1 MGQTLVEKIAT
12 RYATGLAPGEK
23 VHARD
28 FVSIRPQHVMTHDN
42 TAAVMA
48 KFREIGVGRIANP
61 NQPVFCIDH
70 DIQNRSPQNL
80 EKYARIEAFARENG
94 IAFYPAGRGIGHQVM
109 VEEGFVQPNDLV
121 VASDSHSNLYGG
133 LAALGTPVVR
143 TDAAAIWATGETWWE
158 VPEVVKVELAGRL
171 RPGVV
176 GKDVIIALCGAF
188 NQDEVLNCAVEFHG
202 PHLDQLTMDQRLSIA
217 NMTTEWG
224 ALVGIFPFDDVL
236 REFLY
241 ARADFFARRGDDPP
255 RYTRQMVDCW
265 YADRLTPDAD
275 AFYAKELRL
284 DLDHVTPHVAGPNHV
299 KTITPL
305 PEIEKQRV
313 RIDRAYL
320 LSCVNARFED
330 LAEAARILEGQH
342 VADHVKFYVAA
353 ASADVEHQA
362 KAAGHWQ
369 TLIDAGA
376 VTLPSG
382 CGPCIGLGEGT
393 LEAGEVGISATNR
406 NFKGRMGS
414 RDAQVYL
421 ASPAVVAASAVAGYI
436 RAPEPIPSEANAIR
450 VKVNPRPTASSPE
463 VDIVEGFPRR
473 FEGRLLLLPQD
484 NLNTDGIYGKDYTY
498 REDLSPED
506 MGQVAMLNYDPQ
518 FQSIA
523 RPGDILVAGRNFGT
537 GSSREQAA
545 TALAFRGI
553 RMVIAA
559 SCSQT
564 YNRNAFNNGFV
575 VIECPELVDELKRR
589 FAANAKTAA
598 LTIPTPGAATVDF
611 ARGRISYDQ
620 TEYTFPPLGRVPQE
634 LIAAGGTEALVRE
647 RTQSP

>member
-12 RYATGLAPGEK
+12 RYATGLDPGET

-48 KFREIGVGRIANP
+48 KFREIGVGRIADP
-61 NQPVFCIDH
+61 KQPVFCIDH

-80 EKYARIEAFARENG
+80 EKYARIEAFAREHG

-109 VEEGFVQPNDLV
+109 VEEGFVQPNTLV

-236 REFLY
+236 RDFLY

-265 YADRLTPDAD
+265 YAERLTPDAD
-275 AFYAKELRL
+275 AFYSKELLL
-284 DLDHVTPHVAGPNHV
+284 DLDRVTPHVAGPNHV

-305 PEIEKQRV
+305 PEIEKKRV

-330 LAEAARILEGQH
+330 LAEAARIMKNQR

-353 ASADVEHQA
+353 ASAEVEQQA
-362 KAAGHWQ
+362 KTAGHWQ

-436 RAPEPIPSEANAIR
+436 RAPEPIPAATNVIR
-450 VKVNPRPTASSPE
+450 VKVNARPAAASAE
-463 VDIVEGFPRR
+463 VNIVEGFPRR
-473 FEGRLLLLPQD
+473 FVGRLLLLPQD

-506 MGQVAMLNYDPQ
+506 MGEVAMLNYDPQ

-523 RPGDILVAGRNFGT
+523 RPGDILVGGRNFGT

-564 YNRNAFNNGFV
+564 YKRNAFNNGFV
-575 VIECPELVDELKRR
+575 VIECPDLVDELRR
-589 FAANAKTAA
+589 RLAAKIKAGA
-598 LTIPTPGAATVDF
+598 LTIPTPGTATVDF
-611 ARGRISYDQ
+611 SRGRISYEQ
-620 TEYTFPPLGRVPQE
+620 TDYPFPPLGYVPQE
-634 LIAAGGTEALVRE
+634 LIAAGGTEALVRK
-647 RTQSP
+647 RTQSH

>member
-12 RYATGLAPGEK
+12 RYATGLGPGEE

-48 KFREIGVGRIANP
+48 KFRQIGVGRIADP
-61 NQPVFCIDH
+61 KQPVFCIDH

-80 EKYARIEAFARENG
+80 EKYARIEAFAREHG
-94 IAFYPAGRGIGHQVM
+94 VAFYPAGRGIGHQVM
-109 VEEGFVQPNDLV
+109 VEEGFVQPNTLV
-121 VASDSHSNLYGG
+121 MASDSHSNLYGG

-224 ALVGIFPFDDVL
+224 ALVGIFPFDEVL
-236 REFLY
+236 RDFLH
-241 ARADFFARRGDDPP
+241 ARADFFAHRGDDPP
-255 RYTRQMVDCW
+255 RYTRQMVDGW
-265 YADRLTPDAD
+265 YADRLAPDAD
-275 AFYAKELRL
+275 AFYSKELVL
-284 DLDHVTPHVAGPNHV
+284 DLDRVTPHVAGPNHV

-305 PEIEKQRV
+305 PEIEKRRV

-330 LAEAARILEGQH
+330 LAEAARILKGQR

-353 ASADVEHQA
+353 ASAEVEQQA

-369 TLIDAGA
+369 TLVDAGA

-436 RAPEPIPSEANAIR
+436 CAPEPIPAAENVIR
-450 VKVNPRPTASSPE
+450 VKVNTRPAAASAE
-463 VDIVEGFPRR
+463 VNIVEGFPPR
-473 FEGRLLLLPQD
+473 FVGRLLLLPQD
-484 NLNTDGIYGKDYTY
+484 NLNTDGIYSKDYTY
-498 REDLSPED
+498 REDLSPEE
-506 MGQVAMLNYDPQ
+506 MGKVAMLNYDPQ

-523 RPGDILVAGRNFGT
+523 RTGDILVGGRNFGT

-564 YNRNAFNNGFV
+564 YKRNAFNNGFV
-575 VIECPELVDELKRR
+575 VIECPDLVDELKRQ
-589 FAANAKTAA
+589 FAPNTKGGA
-598 LTIPTPGAATVDF
+598 LTIPTPGTATVDF
-611 ARGRISYDQ
+611 GRGLISYEQ
-620 TEYTFPPLGRVPQE
+620 TDYPFPPLGRVPQE
-634 LIAAGGTEALVRE
+634 LIAAGGTEALVRK
-647 RTQSP
+647 RTQSH